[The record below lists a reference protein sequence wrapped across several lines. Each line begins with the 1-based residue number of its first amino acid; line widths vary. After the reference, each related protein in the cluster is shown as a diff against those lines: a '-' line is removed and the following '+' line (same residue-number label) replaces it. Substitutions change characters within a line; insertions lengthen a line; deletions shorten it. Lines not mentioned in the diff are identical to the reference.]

1 MFSRVLKTCAVAL
14 LAGLVARSAAA
25 SAPDKEFRFRVLL
38 DDSPIGTQ
46 VFRVREDGGRTMV
59 SIEATMDVKIL
70 FLTAYTYRH
79 RNEET
84 WNGDCLS
91 SIDATTDDNGE
102 QFRVKGS
109 AAGDGF
115 VVDRTGG
122 RETLPS
128 CVVSYSYWAPE
139 RLRAG
144 RLLNSQTGKYDQLEL
159 RELGEKKVTLRGREV
174 RARHVVL
181 DGAGRRLELWY
192 EIGSNDWIALES
204 PTDGGR
210 ILKYVRQ

>member
-1 MFSRVLKTCAVAL
+1 M
-14 LAGLVARSAAA
+14 VARVSSICAAVVLTVVLAAA
-25 SAPDKEFRFRVLL
+25 SAASAPEKEFRFQVLL

-46 VFRVREDGGRTMV
+46 VFRVREDGDRSTV
-59 SIEATMDVKIL
+59 TIEAAMDVKIL

-79 RNEET
+79 HNEES

-91 SIDATTDDNGE
+91 SIEATTDDNGE
-102 QFRVKGS
+102 KFRVKGS
-109 AAGDGF
+109 VAGDGF
-115 VVDRTGG
+115 VVERTGG

-128 CVVSYSYWAPE
+128 CVVSYAYWAPE

-144 RLLNSQTGKYDQLEL
+144 RLLNSQTGKYEQLEL
-159 RELGEKKVTLRGREV
+159 RELGEETVTSRGRVV

-204 PTDGGR
+204 PTDSGR
-210 ILKYVRQ
+210 LLKYVRQ